1 MARVKLLSESDV
13 PQQGELLK
21 RILGARRGRIIN
33 VYRLLLH
40 APSLAGVWFD
50 LINAVRWKTGLS
62 GRLREILII
71 RVGHAT
77 GVPYIVNQH
86 VRNIALQEGLS
97 RDECTALADWSA
109 TPLFSASERAALC
122 YADEMTRNI
131 TVGDAI
137 FAELRRYFDETEIV
151 EISVLV
157 GTYNMHAR
165 VITALQIDP
174 EPPPD
179 ATKPG

>member
-1 MARVKLLSESDV
+1 MARVKLLSDSDV
-13 PQQGELLK
+13 PEQGELLE
-21 RILGARRGRIIN
+21 RIRGARRGRIIN

-50 LINAVRWKTGLS
+50 LINAVRWKTGLT

-77 GVPYIVNQH
+77 GVAYIVNQH

-97 RDECTALADWSA
+97 QDECTALADWSA
-109 TPLFSASERAALC
+109 TALFSVAERAALH

-131 TVGDAI
+131 TVSDAT
-137 FAELRRYFDETEIV
+137 FAELRRHFAETAIV
-151 EISVLV
+151 EMSVLV

-165 VITALQIDP
+165 VLAALQIDP

-179 ATKPG
+179 AAG